1 MSMGNIES
9 YHQVIS
15 QDTVQKVVGKQILD
29 QFLSRIKPY
38 IDDFSDEE
46 VYDTLNEDPAT
57 IDIDEA
63 GWQAV
68 EAAFKKVRETF
79 SKQTGMHLCY
89 TFLGGDGDCYD
100 DLESGEWYWELW
112 GGDVWVPKQLT
123 EKAQDFIKKFG
134 EIELDQRFSRYG

>member
-29 QFLSRIKPY
+29 QFLSRIKPF
-38 IDDFSDEE
+38 IDDFGDEE
-46 VYDTLNEDPAT
+46 VYDTLNGELGNIDP
-57 IDIDEA
+57 DEA

-68 EAAFKKVRETF
+68 EATFTEIRETF
-79 SKQTGMHLCY
+79 SKHTGIGLCY

-100 DLESGEWYWELW
+100 DLEADKWYWELCDS
-112 GGDVWVPKQLT
+112 DVWVPKKLT
-123 EKAQDFIKKFG
+123 EKARDFIKKFG
-134 EIELDQRFSRYG
+134 EIEFDQRFSRYG